1 MEKGGTRMNVAIL
14 FIQTK
19 IFSRFIF
26 HRISYSLDTPG
37 KSFKD
42 TFHITT
48 HLHGDDSQLIL
59 FIDPDQ
65 ECLGIIMED
74 APSLRPVSLHPSN
87 SKVSVSRNKEEMI
100 INKLLP
106 DTLIHSSERVVFSSQ
121 VSSKC
126 GSCIHH

>member
-26 HRISYSLDTPG
+26 HRISYSLYTPG

-48 HLHGDDSQLIL
+48 LLHGDDSQLIL
-59 FIDPDQ
+59 LIDLDQ
-65 ECLGIIMED
+65 ECLGIIMEY
-74 APSLRPVSLHPSN
+74 APALRPVSLHTSN
-87 SKVSVSRNKEEMI
+87 SKVSISRNKEEMI

-106 DTLIHSSERVVFSSQ
+106 DTFIHASEWIIFSSQ
-121 VSSKC
+121 VSSEG